1 MTYRYHAVTTV
12 EAALDALDRYA
23 PDVHLMA
30 GATAMV
36 LLYRQGLIQPREVV
50 GLRGIDALRGIRL
63 APDGGLEIGAMT
75 THREIERS
83 PLVRS
88 YSTPLA
94 RAFGDVASIR
104 VRNQATIGGNL
115 VHADPAQDPPPMLI
129 ALGAEVELV
138 STGGVRV
145 VALDDF
151 FVDFLESVIRPD
163 EIMTAVRLPARDTA
177 GVATWHKF
185 LPDTGSGYATVSVAT
200 ALRWRD
206 DGACEDLRIALG
218 GAGATPVR
226 ARAVEAALEGGP
238 LTTARI
244 GDAMDL
250 LDQDLDPLDDPRGSA
265 SYKRQVARVW
275 VRRALET
282 SQLQHMGSAG

>member
-1 MTYRYHAVTTV
+1 MSYRYHAVATL
-12 EAALDALDRYA
+12 EAALDALDRHA

-50 GLRGIDALRGIRL
+50 GLRGIDALRGIRAL
-63 APDGGLEIGAMT
+63 PDGGLEIGALT
-75 THREIERS
+75 THREIECS

-88 YSTPLA
+88 YSAPLA

-138 STGGVRV
+138 STLGVRV
-145 VALDDF
+145 VPLDGF
-151 FVDFLESVIRPD
+151 FVDFLETVIRPD
-163 EIMTAVRLPARDTA
+163 EIVTAVRLPARDATA
-177 GVATWHKF
+177 IATWHKF

-200 ALRWRD
+200 ALRWRE
-206 DGACEDLRIALG
+206 DGGCGDLRIALG

-226 ARAVEAALEGGP
+226 ARAVEQALERTP
-238 LTTARI
+238 MTTALIR
-244 GDAMDL
+244 DSLDL
-250 LDQDLDPLDDPRGSA
+250 LDQDLDPLDDPRGTA
-265 SYKRQVARVW
+265 AYKRRVARVW
-275 VRRALET
+275 VRRALEE
-282 SQLQHMGSAG
+282 SQVQRMEAAG